1 MEANRLGASSV
12 HRPPRSAFDTGAAG
26 MNTSKY
32 NPSTCRSTSSIK
44 AKKRLLSSPLVNP
57 EGVDAAQAPIR
68 HYHRQRRATRCRALP
83 FSNGK
88 EETAAMKH
96 PARSKRSRRPTKARP
111 GWKRALVWL
120 DGLLATRQIN
130 KLSARVNAL
139 TRLCDSCR
147 KLGWSVLKLGGVISL
162 ISLSLHCG
170 CLWTTSLSK
179 SFPFKGSAIE
189 QLSIS
194 KDFARL
200 LWRRLGGS

>member
-1 MEANRLGASSV
+1 
-12 HRPPRSAFDTGAAG
+12 

-32 NPSTCRSTSSIK
+32 NPSTRRSTSSTK

-68 HYHRQRRATRCRALP
+68 HHQRQRRATRCRALP

-96 PARSKRSRRPTKARP
+96 PARS
-111 GWKRALVWL
+111 
-120 DGLLATRQIN
+120 DGLLATRRIN

-147 KLGWSVLKLGGVISL
+147 KLGWSVLKLGGVLSL